1 MVSWGGVRWC
11 HSGTRFIW
19 SSPDLTLTPSPSP
32 SPSFTRIQREIIREG
47 YIIKNLP
54 NNNMSI
60 LNTGY
65 VLGTAF
71 IGLGVYPFLRRSP
84 LPYIGQP
91 LPLLSKDE
99 ATLAAASTSEK
110 GDDVSR
116 LVESLLRAKG
126 GRDVAI
132 GLMFLAHEG
141 HGDDMAT
148 GTLMMLVG
156 LVDLADGVQ
165 MWWRGG
171 EEGRKKAVAHW
182 VSGVTMAVLSWRKLG
197 LGDVIASRW
206 GS

>member
-1 MVSWGGVRWC
+1 MA
-11 HSGTRFIW
+11 
-19 SSPDLTLTPSPSP
+19 
-32 SPSFTRIQREIIREG
+32 
-47 YIIKNLP
+47 
-54 NNNMSI
+54 I
-60 LNTGY
+60 LNTSY
-65 VLGTAF
+65 AVGTAF
-71 IGLGVYPFLRRSP
+71 VGLGIYPFLRRSP

-91 LPLLSKDE
+91 LPLLTKDE
-99 ATLAAASTSEK
+99 ATLSAAKTTGQAG
-110 GDDVSR
+110 GDMEQ

-126 GRDVAI
+126 SRDVAI
-132 GLMFLAHEG
+132 GLLFLSHEG
-141 HGDDMAT
+141 HGDDMAV

-156 LVDLADGVQ
+156 LVDVADGVG